1 MRKFAVLT
9 DSACDIPADMQ
20 KKYNI
25 DILSFTITV
34 DGESYIERVDFTNEQ
49 YYDMLQKAPL
59 DGADRAFLE
68 ALAAP
73 GGEWEETV

>member
-49 YYDMLQKAPL
+49 YYDMLAK
-59 DGADRAFLE
+59 
-68 ALAAP
+68 
-73 GGEWEETV
+73 